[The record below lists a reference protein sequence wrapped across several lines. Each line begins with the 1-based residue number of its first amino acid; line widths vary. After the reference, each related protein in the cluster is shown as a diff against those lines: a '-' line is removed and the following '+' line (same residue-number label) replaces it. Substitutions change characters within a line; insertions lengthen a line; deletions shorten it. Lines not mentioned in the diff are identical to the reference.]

1 MGGNL
6 GNTSLR
12 CKKRN
17 EDSMHEFDR
26 LPQELRTWI
35 STAELP
41 WRPKSV
47 RKTFDRMLS
56 QTGSFEKAIEELN
69 KVQQRLV
76 SKDSK
81 KVWGKE
87 YPNAGWTI
95 EN

>member
-1 MGGNL
+1 M

-12 CKKRN
+12 SKKRN
-17 EDSMHEFDR
+17 EDSMLEFDC
-26 LPQELRTWI
+26 LPQELRTWS

-87 YPNAGWTI
+87 HPNAGRTI